1 MAERK
6 CEYCGTPMP
15 AGEQNCPGCGAPN
28 PGYDPGAGT
37 AADVPQGKPKTI
49 PELQAFC
56 RAKNM
61 PLEKMRFFIGRDEP
75 SPRAFGIY
83 REGKDLIV
91 YKNKAD
97 GSRAIRY
104 RGPDEAFAVNE
115 IYQKLLAEHQLRTGG
130 GRPARQQTT
139 YRSTASRKQSR
150 LKYLPI
156 ILILLGYLAFS
167 ALPKFLGH
175 RQDGYYRVG
184 EDLFYRYGTSWFM
197 DSYGGGS
204 WTEVNDFPYEDYGS
218 YYAGDDYD
226 SSWGGSDFTDS
237 DYWDDIQDSDSDA
250 DDWDY
255 DDYDYDDWD
264 SGDTDWDSDW

>member
-1 MAERK
+1 MADWK
-6 CEYCGTPMP
+6 CEYCGTPIP
-15 AGEQNCPGCGAPN
+15 AGEQTCPGCGAPN
-28 PGYDPGAGT
+28 PGYDPN
-37 AADVPQGKPKTI
+37 AAETVPQGKPRTI

-61 PLEKMRFFIGRDEP
+61 PLEKMRFFIGRNET

-83 REGKDLIV
+83 REGRDIVV

-97 GSRAIRY
+97 GSRAVRY

-115 IYQKLLAEHQLRTGG
+115 IYQKLLEEHRLRQGKGSPQPTRYTGTS
-130 GRPARQQTT
+130 RAPAKKTG
-139 YRSTASRKQSR
+139 A

-167 ALPKFLGH
+167 TLPKLLGH

-226 SSWGGSDFTDS
+226 SSWGSSDFTDS
-237 DYWDDIQDSDSDA
+237 DYWDDLHDSDSDSDS
-250 DDWDY
+250 DDW
-255 DDYDYDDWD
+255 DYDYDDWD